1 MFLISAGGTI
11 AFMFKKRKDTTTGP
25 NEMEMRPTATADYYT
40 QDQEDNEYD
49 NDYYD
54 EYDYT
59 YN

>member
-1 MFLISAGGTI
+1 
-11 AFMFKKRKDTTTGP
+11 
-25 NEMEMRPTATADYYT
+25 MEMRPTATADYYT

-59 YN
+59 YY